1 MDLKKCLF
9 IKPLGEGAY
18 GKVNLYKDPENR
30 KYFVTKTFMI
40 KKLSTTSYQMFR
52 NECKILKNLDHPN
65 IRKLYYHDR
74 QYMQLEYCPGL
85 DMFYYLSRNVLTTD
99 QTIDYFTQLV
109 RGIDYLHLHGIAHL
123 DIKLENV
130 MIDFKTKTIKIIDF
144 GHATDKPIVSYLG
157 GTHPYIPPE
166 AFVSNRIETSK
177 ADIWALG
184 VILYE
189 FIFKDFLWE
198 RSEINDPEFKKF
210 SENKQLMALDLI
222 EDIHLQTVLKNT
234 LKIDSET
241 RFSSSDILKCME
253 LVNTIEIEC

>member
-1 MDLKKCLF
+1 
-9 IKPLGEGAY
+9 
-18 GKVNLYKDPENR
+18 
-30 KYFVTKTFMI
+30 
-40 KKLSTTSYQMFR
+40 
-52 NECKILKNLDHPN
+52 
-65 IRKLYYHDR
+65 
-74 QYMQLEYCPGL
+74 
-85 DMFYYLSRNVLTTD
+85 MFYYLSRNILTTE
-99 QTIDYFTQLV
+99 QIVNYFTQLV
-109 RGIDYLHLHGIAHL
+109 RGVDYLHSNGVAHL

-130 MIDFKTKTIKIIDF
+130 MLDFKTKTIKLIDF
-144 GHATDKPIVSYLG
+144 GHATDKMIVSYLG
-157 GTHPYIPPE
+157 GTHPYIAPE
-166 AFVSNRIETSK
+166 AFVSTRIETSK